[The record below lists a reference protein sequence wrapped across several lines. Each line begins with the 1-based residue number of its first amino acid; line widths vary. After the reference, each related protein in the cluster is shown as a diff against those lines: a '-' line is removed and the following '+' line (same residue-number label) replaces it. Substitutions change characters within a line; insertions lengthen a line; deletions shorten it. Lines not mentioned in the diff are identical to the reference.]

1 MLLLF
6 SCSVM
11 SESLQPHELQ
21 HARLPCPSLSPG
33 ICSNSHPLS
42 RWCYPIISAS
52 VALFSCPQSFPASRS
67 FPMRWLFASGGQSI
81 GTSAS
86 GSILL
91 MNIQNW
97 LALRLTDLISVLKR
111 QRTLKSLLQHR
122 SSKASFLW
130 HSAFFTVRLSQ
141 PHMTT
146 RKTIAFIRWT
156 FVGKVMSLLYNTL
169 SRLVIA
175 FLPRSKRPQCHGCS
189 HHLQWFWRPRK

>member
-1 MLLLF
+1 MSIESMMPSKHIVLVTPF
-6 SCSVM
+6 S
-11 SESLQPHELQ
+11 
-21 HARLPCPSLSPG
+21 
-33 ICSNSHPLS
+33 
-42 RWCYPIISAS
+42 
-52 VALFSCPQSFPASRS
+52 SCPQSFPASGS
-67 FPMRWLFASGGQSI
+67 FPMSQLYTSGGQSI

-111 QRTLKSLLQHR
+111 QRTLKSLLQHH

-130 HSAFFTVRLSQ
+130 RSAFFTVRLSQ

-169 SRLVIA
+169 SRFVIA
-175 FLPRSKRPQCHGCS
+175 FLPRSK
-189 HHLQWFWRPRK
+189 HLWISWLHASSAVILEPKKIKSVTASIFSAICLPWSDGTRCYDLSFLNVEF